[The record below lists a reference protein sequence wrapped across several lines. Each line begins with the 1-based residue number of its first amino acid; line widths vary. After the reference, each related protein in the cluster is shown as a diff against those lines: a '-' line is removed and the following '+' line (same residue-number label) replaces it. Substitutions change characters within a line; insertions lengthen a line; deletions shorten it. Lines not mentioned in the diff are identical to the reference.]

1 MSNALFS
8 EYALGPLTLPNRIVM
23 APMTRCRA
31 IGNVPNELMAE
42 YYAMRADAGL
52 LITEGTAPCPNGLGY
67 ARIPGIYTDEQIEG
81 WKKVTDAV
89 HQREGRIFMQLLH
102 TGRVGHPLNMPKG
115 ARIVAP
121 SAITAP
127 GEMFTDQEGPQPHPI
142 PTEMS
147 IDDIQEAK
155 HSFVQ
160 AAKNAITAGCDG
172 IEIHGANGYLVDQFI
187 NPGSNKRT
195 DMYGGSI
202 ENRCR
207 FALEVAEAIT
217 KEIGP
222 ERTGIRLSPYGVY
235 GGMEMFEE
243 LDATFLHLA
252 SELATYNLA
261 FIHLVDHSAMGAPDV
276 PNALKASIKQAF
288 SGTIIECG
296 GMDTAAAEKILG
308 DEKRADLIGFG
319 RAFISNPDLV
329 ERLKHQHPLAKAH
342 SATFYTSGKEGYLD
356 YLLYTE
362 EH

>member
-8 EYALGPLTLPNRIVM
+8 EYTLGSLTLPNRIIM

-81 WKKVTDAV
+81 WKKVTDTV
-89 HQREGRIFMQLLH
+89 HQRGGRIFMQLLH

-195 DMYGGSI
+195 DIYGGSI

-207 FALEVAEAIT
+207 FALEVAEAIA

-243 LDATFLHLA
+243 MDATFLHLA

-288 SGTIIECG
+288 SGTLIECG

-329 ERLKHQHPLAKAH
+329 ERLKHQYPLAKAH
-342 SATFYTSGKEGYLD
+342 SATFYTPGKEGYLD
-356 YLLYTE
+356 YPLYTE